1 MATLRAIKRRINSVK
16 GTQKITKAMNMVAA
30 AKLRRA
36 QENIINARPYAYKM
50 KSVLNDIAV
59 LTDPDIHPLLEQR
72 EIKKIC
78 FVVVAGDRGLCG
90 GFNSNVLRRAE
101 SVYNEYNEFERSVLT
116 VGKKSRDFLKS
127 RKYPVICEYINFFRA
142 LKFSDAQH
150 IINWIIKLYLERKL
164 DKVDVIYNEFKS
176 ALRQE
181 IVVEHLLPFI
191 PEDNKEIKRQDID
204 YVYEPS
210 ADKIM
215 DSLIPLHLNVQMW
228 RILLE
233 SNASEHAAR
242 MTAMEAATDN
252 AQEMI
257 ENLTLLFN
265 RTRQQAITKELTEIV
280 GGAEALK

>member
-36 QENIINARPYAYKM
+36 QENIVNARPYAYKM
-50 KSVLNDIAV
+50 KSVLNDVAV

-90 GFNSNVLRRAE
+90 GFNSNVLRKAE
-101 SVYNEYNEFERSVLT
+101 SVYNEYNEFERSVLA

-127 RKYPVICEYINFFRA
+127 RKYPVICEYVNFFRA

-150 IINWIIKLYLERKL
+150 IINWIIKLYLERNL

-204 YVYEPS
+204 YIYEPS

-233 SNASEHAAR
+233 SNAAEHAAR

>member
-50 KSVLNDIAV
+50 KNVLNDIAV
-59 LTDPDIHPLLEQR
+59 LADPNIHPLLEQR

-101 SVYNEYNEFERSVLT
+101 SVYNEYNEFERSVLA
-116 VGKKSRDFLKS
+116 VGKKSRDFLKN
-127 RKYPVICEYINFFRA
+127 RKYPVICEYINFFRT

-150 IINWIIKLYLERKL
+150 IINWIIKLYLEKTL

-176 ALRQE
+176 PLRQE
-181 IVVEHLLPFI
+181 IVVEHLLPFM
-191 PEDNKEIKRQDID
+191 PEDNKEMKRQDID
-204 YVYEPS
+204 YIYEPS

-233 SNASEHAAR
+233 SNAAEHAAR
-242 MTAMEAATDN
+242 MIAMEAATDN

-265 RTRQQAITKELTEIV
+265 RTRQQTITKELTEIV
-280 GGAEALK
+280 GGVEALK

>member
-1 MATLRAIKRRINSVK
+1 LATLRAIKRRINSVK

-50 KSVLNDIAV
+50 KSVLNDVAV
-59 LTDPDIHPLLEQR
+59 LTDPNIHPLLEQR

-90 GFNSNVLRRAE
+90 GFNSNVFRRAE
-101 SVYNEYNEFERSVLT
+101 SVYNEYNEFERSVLA

-150 IINWIIKLYLERKL
+150 IINWIIKLYLEKKL

-191 PEDNKEIKRQDID
+191 PEDNKEMKRQDID
-204 YVYEPS
+204 YIYEPS

-233 SNASEHAAR
+233 SNAAEHAAR

-265 RTRQQAITKELTEIV
+265 RTRQQSITKELTEIV
-280 GGAEALK
+280 GGVEALK

>member
-1 MATLRAIKRRINSVK
+1 
-16 GTQKITKAMNMVAA
+16 
-30 AKLRRA
+30 
-36 QENIINARPYAYKM
+36 
-50 KSVLNDIAV
+50 
-59 LTDPDIHPLLEQR
+59 
-72 EIKKIC
+72 
-78 FVVVAGDRGLCG
+78 
-90 GFNSNVLRRAE
+90 
-101 SVYNEYNEFERSVLT
+101 VYNEYNEFERSVLA

-127 RKYPVICEYINFFRA
+127 RKYPVICEYVNFFRA

-150 IINWIIKLYLERKL
+150 IINWIIKLYLERNL

-204 YVYEPS
+204 YIYEPS

-233 SNASEHAAR
+233 SNAAEHAAR
-242 MTAMEAATDN
+242 MTAMESATDN

>member
-1 MATLRAIKRRINSVK
+1 LATLRAIKRRINSVQ

-50 KSVLNDIAV
+50 KSVLDDVAA
-59 LTDPDIHPLLEQR
+59 LTDPNIHPLLEQR

-78 FVVVAGDRGLCG
+78 FVVIAGDRGLCG
-90 GFNSNVLRRAE
+90 GFNSNVLRKAE
-101 SVYNEYNEFERSVLT
+101 SVYNEYSGFERSVLA

-127 RKYPVICEYINFFRA
+127 RKYPIICEYVNFFRA

-150 IINWIIKLYLERKL
+150 IINWIIKFYLERNL

-191 PEDNKEIKRQDID
+191 PEDNKEIQRQDID
-204 YVYEPS
+204 YIYEPS

-215 DSLIPLHLNVQMW
+215 DALIPLHLNIQMW

-233 SNASEHAAR
+233 SNAAEHAAR

>member
-36 QENIINARPYAYKM
+36 QENIVNARPYAYKM
-50 KSVLNDIAV
+50 KSVLNDVAV

-90 GFNSNVLRRAE
+90 GFNSNVLRKAE
-101 SVYNEYNEFERSVLT
+101 SVYNEYNEFERSVLA

-127 RKYPVICEYINFFRA
+127 RKYPVICEYVNFFRA

-150 IINWIIKLYLERKL
+150 IINWIIKLYLERNL

-204 YVYEPS
+204 YIYEPS

-233 SNASEHAAR
+233 SNAAEHAAR

-252 AQEMI
+252 AREMI
-257 ENLTLLFN
+257 EDLTLLFN

>member
-1 MATLRAIKRRINSVK
+1 LATLRAIKRRINSVK

-36 QENIINARPYAYKM
+36 QDNIINARPYAYKM
-50 KSVLNDIAV
+50 KSVLNDIAA
-59 LTDPDIHPLLEQR
+59 LTDPNIHPLLEQR

-90 GFNSNVLRRAE
+90 GFNSNVLRKAE
-101 SVYNEYNEFERSVLT
+101 SVYNEYNEFERSVLA

-127 RKYPVICEYINFFRA
+127 RKYPVICEYVNFFRA

-150 IINWIIKLYLERKL
+150 IINWIIKLYLERNL

-204 YVYEPS
+204 YIYEPS

-233 SNASEHAAR
+233 SNAAEHAAR
-242 MTAMEAATDN
+242 MTAMESATDN

>member
-1 MATLRAIKRRINSVK
+1 LATLRAIKRRINSVK

-50 KSVLNDIAV
+50 KSVLNDVAV
-59 LTDPDIHPLLEQR
+59 LTDPNIHPLLEQR

-90 GFNSNVLRRAE
+90 GFNSNVFRRAE
-101 SVYNEYNEFERSVLT
+101 SVYNEYNEFERSVLA

-127 RKYPVICEYINFFRA
+127 RKYPVICEYINFFRT

-150 IINWIIKLYLERKL
+150 IINWIIKLYLEKKL

-191 PEDNKEIKRQDID
+191 PEDNKEMKRQDID
-204 YVYEPS
+204 YIYEPS

-233 SNASEHAAR
+233 SNAAEHAAR

-265 RTRQQAITKELTEIV
+265 RTRQQSITKELTEIV
-280 GGAEALK
+280 GGVEALK

>member
-36 QENIINARPYAYKM
+36 QDNIINARPYAYKM
-50 KSVLNDIAV
+50 KSVLNDIAA
-59 LTDPDIHPLLEQR
+59 LTDPNIHPLLEQR

-90 GFNSNVLRRAE
+90 GFNSNVLRKAE
-101 SVYNEYNEFERSVLT
+101 SVYNEYNEFERSVLA

-127 RKYPVICEYINFFRA
+127 RKYPVICEYVNFFRA

-150 IINWIIKLYLERKL
+150 IINWIIKLYLERNL

-204 YVYEPS
+204 YIYEPS

-233 SNASEHAAR
+233 SNAAEHAAR
-242 MTAMEAATDN
+242 MTAMESATDN

>member
-50 KSVLNDIAV
+50 KSVLNGVAV
-59 LTDPDIHPLLEQR
+59 LTDPKIHPLLEQR

-90 GFNSNVLRRAE
+90 GFNSNVFRRAE
-101 SVYNEYNEFERSVLT
+101 SVYNEYNEFERNVLA

-127 RKYPVICEYINFFRA
+127 RKYPVIYEYVNFFRV
-142 LKFSDAQH
+142 LKFSDAQN
-150 IINWIIKLYLERKL
+150 IINWIIKLYLERNL
-164 DKVDVIYNEFKS
+164 DRVDVIYNEFKS

-191 PEDNKEIKRQDID
+191 PEDNKEIIRQDID
-204 YVYEPS
+204 YIYEPS

-233 SNASEHAAR
+233 SNAAEHAAR